1 MKLCNIVASAC
12 LGLVFLATAKADT
25 VTVAAFSTAVTASDP
40 TELGRGSRSS
50 IPQDWSG
57 TETYTGRVNTTTAY
71 NYKTFTFAASLFT
84 GGGYVDITDYEP
96 LNTAYY
102 FLTAYAGS
110 YNPANPGQNWLGDT
124 GFSGN
129 YQTNDGGDF
138 QVILPTN
145 QNLVLLLNNATAGGL
160 GLGTPI
166 KIQVDNYS
174 DSMYDPPLAVA
185 ATPEPSTFVM
195 IGTGLLSMGGLIRRR
210 ILAS

>member
-57 TETYTGRVNTTTAY
+57 TEMYTGRVNT
-71 NYKTFTFAASLFT
+71 
-84 GGGYVDITDYEP
+84 
-96 LNTAYY
+96 
-102 FLTAYAGS
+102 
-110 YNPANPGQNWLGDT
+110 
-124 GFSGN
+124 
-129 YQTNDGGDF
+129 
-138 QVILPTN
+138 PT
-145 QNLVLLLNNATAGGL
+145 
-160 GLGTPI
+160 
-166 KIQVDNYS
+166 
-174 DSMYDPPLAVA
+174 